1 MAVVTQAE
9 VLSVIEH
16 TAEIREYI
24 LKPDKYR
31 RFEAGMFLQLSLE
44 EVDSSDYWPESRT
57 FSLASYYN
65 KEKVIRL
72 IIKKAGRYTT
82 KIFNKVEKGSE
93 VTIKYAYGD
102 FILPV
107 FDQKNDII
115 CLAGGTGITPFFSFI
130 EALKEQ
136 DELDRL
142 TLLYSAKK
150 YEDFIRLDYLKDKL
164 NDDQLLLFTTQEEND
179 GAINRRISKEDVI
192 NSASNYQEAH
202 YYICGT
208 TEFNLDFK
216 EKLEGENLKNIY
228 LDQWE

>member
-9 VLSVIEH
+9 ILSIIEH
-16 TAEIREYI
+16 TSEIREYI

-44 EVDSSDYWPESRT
+44 KVDSSDYWPESRT

-72 IIKKAGRYTT
+72 IIKKVGRYTT
-82 KIFNKVEKGSE
+82 RIFNDLEKGSE
-93 VTIKYAYGD
+93 ITIKYAYGD

-107 FDQKNDII
+107 FDQKNDIV
-115 CLAGGTGITPFFSFI
+115 CLAGGTGITPYFSFI
-130 EALKEQ
+130 EALEEQ
-136 DELDRL
+136 NELERL
-142 TLLYSAKK
+142 KLLYSAKT

-164 NDDQLLLFTTQEEND
+164 NDDQLLLFTTQEENSET
-179 GAINRRISKEDVI
+179 INRRISKEDAI
-192 NSASNYQEAH
+192 GSTSNYQDAH

-216 EKLEGENLKNIY
+216 DKLGAENLKNIY

>member
-9 VLSVIEH
+9 VLSIIEH

-65 KEKVIRL
+65 KEKVITL
-72 IIKKAGRYTT
+72 IIKKVGQYTT
-82 KIFNKVEKGSE
+82 RIFNEVHKGSK

-115 CLAGGTGITPFFSFI
+115 CLAGGTGITPYFSFI
-130 EALKEQ
+130 EALEEQ
-136 DELDRL
+136 NELERL
-142 TLLYSAKK
+142 KLLYSAKT
-150 YEDFIRLDYLKDKL
+150 YGDFIRLDYLKDKL
-164 NDDQLLLFTTQEEND
+164 NDDQLLLFTTQEENSKT
-179 GAINRRISKEDVI
+179 INRRISKEDAI
-192 NSASNYQEAH
+192 SSTSNYQDAH

-208 TEFNLDFK
+208 TDFNLDFK
-216 EKLEGENLKNIY
+216 EKLEVENLRNIY